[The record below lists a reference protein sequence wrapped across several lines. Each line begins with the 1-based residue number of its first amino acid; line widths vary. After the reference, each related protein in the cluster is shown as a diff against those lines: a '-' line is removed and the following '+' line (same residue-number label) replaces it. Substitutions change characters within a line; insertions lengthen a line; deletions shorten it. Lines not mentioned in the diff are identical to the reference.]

1 MNTNTLK
8 QINPDEIA
16 ANPHN
21 PRLYFKEDEMESLRE
36 SINKVGIL
44 VPVTLYENK
53 KKIPKEKY
61 ILLDGERRW
70 RCAKHLG
77 LSTVPA
83 NIIDEPEDIT
93 QNILYMFNIHHFR
106 TEWEIFPTALKLE
119 IIIDKLENDNENI
132 LHEFTGLSR
141 STIRRCK
148 MLLWYPA
155 KFREYL
161 LEKNT
166 KISPEFLIELY
177 PIIQKLAYKDEF
189 LNKFAIDDFIESI
202 SRKYLSSD
210 IFQLKDLR
218 DIRRALSYYSDNNN
232 IDVFLSKLQIFI
244 STESGLEIFI
254 TDDIQNDKNRRVLI
268 KSIISLN
275 EYVKVIDPDAVS
287 DIEFINNL
295 SELMTNLNKLLTRI
309 E

>member
-8 QINPDEIA
+8 QIRPDEIA
-16 ANPHN
+16 PNPHN
-21 PRLYFKEDEMESLRE
+21 PRMFFKDDEMESLRE

-44 VPVTLYENK
+44 VPVTLYENLK
-53 KKIPKEKY
+53 KQPKEKY

-77 LSTVPA
+77 LTSIPA
-83 NIIDEPEDIT
+83 NIIDEPGDIT

-106 TEWEIFPTALKLE
+106 TEWDIFPTALKLE
-119 IIIDKLENDNENI
+119 VIIDKLGNDNENI
-132 LHEFTGLSR
+132 LAEFTGLSR

-148 MLLWYPA
+148 MLLWYPP
-155 KFREYL
+155 KFREDL

-177 PIIQKLAYKDEF
+177 PIVQKLSYIDEF
-189 LNKFAIDDFIESI
+189 LKIFKINDFIESI
-202 SRKYLSSD
+202 SQKYFSSD

-218 DIRRALSYYSDNNN
+218 DIRRGLSYYLDKDINAFISK
-232 IDVFLSKLQIFI
+232 LSKFI
-244 STESGLEIFI
+244 STDAGLEIFI
-254 TDDIQNDKNRRVLI
+254 TDDIENDKNRRVLI
-268 KSIISLN
+268 KSISSLN

-287 DIEFINNL
+287 DIEFKNNL
-295 SELMTNLNKLLTRI
+295 IELMNNLEKLLNRI
-309 E
+309 D